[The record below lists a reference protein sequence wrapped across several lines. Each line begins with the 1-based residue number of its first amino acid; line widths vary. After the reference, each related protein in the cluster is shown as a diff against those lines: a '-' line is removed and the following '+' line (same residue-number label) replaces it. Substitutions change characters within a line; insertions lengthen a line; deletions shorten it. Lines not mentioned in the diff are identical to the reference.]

1 MLTLLFPLSCIYFQ
15 PIVFLHCFYGFPT
28 LRLYGAIE
36 KYTKSRLIISQLVE
50 RSHFFCVVFAA
61 VAKKKPPPTPL
72 EHSHLFGRHTWVK
85 LSISEAHHTSDF
97 SSGSAGFELW
107 RRPRGLCE
115 RQVRSLGSAA
125 GSLPSSSYSFN
136 RDAFP
141 IDRNSRNLWSINISL
156 CLLDCEIDWLKRVQ
170 VCFRSFYTRSGGALV
185 HIPCMLTTH
194 L

>member
-1 MLTLLFPLSCIYFQ
+1 MLTPLFPLSCIYFQ

-72 EHSHLFGRHTWVK
+72 EHSHLFGRRTWVK

-107 RRPRGLCE
+107 RRPGVLCE

-125 GSLPSSSYSFN
+125 GSLSSSSYSFN
-136 RDAFP
+136 QDAFDWQKLEESLKYKHLFVP
-141 IDRNSRNLWSINISL
+141 VGLW
-156 CLLDCEIDWLKRVQ
+156 DWLAQACAGVFQK
-170 VCFRSFYTRSGGALV
+170 L
-185 HIPCMLTTH
+185 LN
-194 L
+194 